1 MRQTIVHHAHLH
13 ISYQEIAVFKYAL
26 IPFMEVTNYVY
37 HVLINALTVQA
48 HHTAFHVYLDTH
60 LILTKHV

>member
-1 MRQTIVHHAHLH
+1 M
-13 ISYQEIAVFKYAL
+13 FKYAL

-48 HHTAFHVYLDTH
+48 QHTAFHVYLDTH